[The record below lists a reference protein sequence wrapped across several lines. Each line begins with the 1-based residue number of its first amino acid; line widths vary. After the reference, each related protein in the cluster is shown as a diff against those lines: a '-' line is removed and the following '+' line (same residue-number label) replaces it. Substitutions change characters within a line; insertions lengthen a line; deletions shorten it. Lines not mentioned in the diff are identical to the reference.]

1 MKPLTVPVDAEEAG
15 PEYRPTLVSDFPAEY
30 SRLRQ
35 ESPVVH
41 SNDFGGFWTIL
52 KHEDV
57 SRASRDWKKFLS
69 GQPFVEYKS
78 FSDAIPISTNPPQ
91 HTYFRKFLNQYFKPE
106 RVAALVPE
114 IERSVAELLDPFIS
128 GGGGDIY
135 SDVIRLIP
143 PGVLARL
150 LGLSDS
156 GWEALSERLAEAD
169 AVRHDVTA
177 FGRLQANL
185 WTASVEELIA
195 DRAEHPRDPSLD
207 IMSGIRQLEP
217 QGRPITHAEMLNLG
231 TQLFAAGADTTIAAL
246 GSFTVHFAT
255 HLEDQNALRARPDL
269 IPSAIE
275 EVLRLSPPIHQTTR
289 RASEPVVMAG
299 QTIGQDDVVALNVAS
314 ANRDEDKFTDADQ
327 FRLDRQGNPHLTFG
341 FGPHMCVGAPVAREE
356 LRIFAEQLLT
366 KTRRFTIDEAPEPG
380 GRPLRSGWASVTI
393 RVEGL

>member
-1 MKPLTVPVDAEEAG
+1 MKPWTEPTNYDGAG
-15 PEYRPTLVSDFPAEY
+15 SDYRPTSVSDFPAEY
-30 SRLRQ
+30 RRLRE

-41 SNDFGGFWTIL
+41 SSDFGGFWSIL

-114 IERSVAELLDPFIS
+114 IEHSVAELLDPFIRS
-128 GGGGDIY
+128 GGGDIY
-135 SDVIRLIP
+135 RDVLRFIP

-150 LGLSDS
+150 LGLSAT
-156 GWEALSERLAEAD
+156 GWESLSQRLEEAD
-169 AVRHDVTA
+169 AVRHDTIA

-185 WTASVEELIA
+185 WTASVEELIS
-195 DRAEHPRDPSLD
+195 DRAEHPRDPSSD

-217 QGRPITHAEMLNLG
+217 EGRPITHEEMVNLG

-255 HLEDQNALRARPDL
+255 HLEDQKALRARPDL
-269 IPSAIE
+269 IPAAVE

-314 ANRDEDKFTDADQ
+314 ANRDEDKFSDAEQ
-327 FRLDRQGNPHLTFG
+327 FRLDRQGNQHLTFG
-341 FGPHMCVGAPVAREE
+341 FGPHMCLGAPVAREE
-356 LRIFAEQLLT
+356 LRIFAEQLLA
-366 KTRRFTIDEAPEPG
+366 KTRSFEIDQAPEPG
-380 GRPLRSGWASVTI
+380 GRPLRSGWAGVTV

>member
-1 MKPLTVPVDAEEAG
+1 MKPLIVPVDAEEVG
-15 PEYRPTLVSDFPAEY
+15 SEYRPTLVTDFPAEY
-30 SRLRQ
+30 GRLRQ

-41 SNDFGGFWTIL
+41 SSDFGGFWTIL

-69 GQPFVEYKS
+69 RQPFVEYKS

-91 HTYFRKFLNQYFKPE
+91 HTYFRKFLNQYFKPD

-114 IERSVAELLDPFIS
+114 IERSVADLLDPFIS

-135 SDVIRLIP
+135 RDVIRLIP

-195 DRAEHPRDPSLD
+195 DRTERPRDPSLD

-217 QGRPITHAEMLNLG
+217 QGRPITHEEMLNLG

-246 GSFTVHFAT
+246 GSLTVHFAT
-255 HLEDQNALRARPDL
+255 HLEDQKALRARPDL
-269 IPSAIE
+269 IPAAIE

-289 RASEPVVMAG
+289 HASEPMVMAG
-299 QTIGQDDVVALNVAS
+299 QAIGQNDLVALNVAS
-314 ANRDEDKFTDADQ
+314 ANRDEDKFTDADK
-327 FRLDRQGNPHLTFG
+327 FRLDRQVNPHLTFG
-341 FGPHMCVGAPVAREE
+341 FGPHMCIGAPVAREE

-366 KTRRFTIDEAPEPG
+366 KTRRFTIDQAPEPG